1 MTRPA
6 SSVPRPLLAL
16 LGAAIAA
23 QLVVAM
29 QRPPPVAR
37 LVALPAPPP
46 RAVLEVL
53 ALGQPDLLARGLM
66 LWLQAQDY
74 QPGISVSF
82 KALDY
87 SRVEDWLA
95 RMLELDAGFDY
106 PLLAA
111 ARLYGEVDDAVRQ
124 RRMIEFIRRSFRAR
138 PDARWPWMAHAVHLA
153 KHHLHDLPYA
163 LTLAEE
169 IAAVPRHYAI
179 PAWARQLHIFVR
191 EDLGELDSVKVLLG
205 GLLESGQV
213 SDPNE
218 RRFLSWRL
226 ADLERRL
233 ADQARAAQ
241 PGSPA
246 RSPSE

>member
-1 MTRPA
+1 MARSVA
-6 SSVPRPLLAL
+6 SVPRPLLVL
-16 LGAAIAA
+16 LGVAMAA
-23 QLVVAM
+23 QIAVAV
-29 QRPPPVAR
+29 QRPPPAAQ
-37 LVALPAPPP
+37 LAALPAPPP

-74 QPGISVSF
+74 QPGVSVPF

-87 SRVEDWLA
+87 RRVEAWLE
-95 RMLELDAGFDY
+95 RMLELDPEFDY

-111 ARLYGEVDDAVRQ
+111 ARLYGEVDDAARQ

-138 PDARWPWMAHAVHLA
+138 PAARWPWMAHAVYLA
-153 KHHLHDLPYA
+153 KHRLRDLPYA

-169 IAAVPRHYAI
+169 IAAVPQRDTI

-191 EDLGELDSVKVLLG
+191 ENLGELDSVKVLLG
-205 GLLESGQV
+205 GLLESGAV

-218 RRFLSWRL
+218 RRFLAWRL
-226 ADLERRL
+226 AELERRL
-233 ADQARAAQ
+233 DDERAGQA
-241 PGSPA
+241 GLPA